1 MTGNCVHPW
10 QVSLTVNL
18 DSVQKR
24 LSALVEVYKDRLEAQ
39 PLPSTGNVY
48 GYLTERIHTMDG
60 HLPFCGGSIISPN
73 YVITAA
79 ACLFWSSPVPGL
91 NDFNN
96 MCPGWSP
103 HLAGLTGCLDNLRVP
118 EHLMKGLLYGGLNIP
133 LLPEE
138 ITLLAG
144 VKDLKTAL
152 FDLSL
157 FNDFIYKVEG
167 IKIHEKYNQFMQ
179 DVGAEFKE
187 YDIAI
192 LTVKTPFRIGDAVRP
207 ICLPMSSAQTYVNKQ
222 VKASGFGY
230 KGMDDKSGL
239 LKEANMRVISM
250 AECNTAWDNVRK
262 RVGHGLRPN
271 PYPDLNWAGGPIK
284 GYYFD
289 CKICLL
295 DPIGSLVS
303 TLYIISK

>member
-103 HLAGLTGCLDNLRVP
+103 HLAGLTGCLDNLNVP

-207 ICLPMSSAQTYVNKQ
+207 ICLPMSSTQAYINNQ
-222 VKASGFGY
+222 VQATGFGQ
-230 KGMDDKSGL
+230 KEKDDKSGL
-239 LKEANMRVISM
+239 LKSADMKIVST
-250 AECNTAWDNVRK
+250 ADCNTKWRAVRSDTNPNTYT
-262 RVGHGLRPN
+262 HGPN
-271 PYPDLNWAGGPIK
+271 DLNWPPSGPIK
-284 GYYFD
+284 GYYFN
-289 CKICLL
+289 
-295 DPIGSLVS
+295 
-303 TLYIISK
+303 